1 MDIRRRVVNLERKY
15 GTRNPYKL
23 CKRMKINIVYM
34 DLGNIKGIYKKVVTN
49 KFIVINE
56 NLDEFCQKVVLAHE
70 LGHAI
75 LHHSKEIQALKDY
88 DLFPRYT
95 NQIEIEANTFAA
107 ELLIDDD
114 FSNDEYIKDP
124 SIDIQVLEQL
134 RSLKYKCKI
143 KDIWGEK
150 NIR

>member
-1 MDIRRRVVNLERKY
+1 MDIRKRVGNLERKY

-70 LGHAI
+70 LGHAV

-88 DLFPRYT
+88 DLFPRYI

-107 ELLIDDD
+107 ELLIDDTFD
-114 FSNDEYIKDP
+114 NDEYIENP
-124 SIDIQVLEQL
+124 SIDIRILEQL
-134 RSLKYKCKI
+134 KKLKYRNK
-143 KDIWGEK
+143 
-150 NIR
+150 

>member
-1 MDIRRRVVNLERKY
+1 MDIRRRVVNLEKKY

-23 CKRMKINIVYM
+23 CKIMKINILYM
-34 DLGNIKGIYKKVVTN
+34 DLGNIKGIYKKVITN

-56 NLDEFCQKVVLAHE
+56 NLDKFCQKVVLSHE

-88 DLFPRYT
+88 DLFPQFS
-95 NQIEIEANTFAA
+95 NQIEVEANTFAA

-114 FSNDEYIKDP
+114 FDNDEYIENP
-124 SIDIQVLEQL
+124 SIDIRILEQL
-134 RSLKYKCKI
+134 KELKYRKK
-143 KDIWGEK
+143 
-150 NIR
+150 

>member
-1 MDIRRRVVNLERKY
+1 MDIKRRVKNLINKY

-23 CKRMKINIVYM
+23 CKRMKIYIIYM

-70 LGHAI
+70 LGHAL
-75 LHHSKEIQALKDY
+75 LHHSREIQALKDY
-88 DLFPRYT
+88 DLFPQFS
-95 NQIEIEANTFAA
+95 NQIEVEANTFAA

-114 FSNDEYIKDP
+114 FDNNEYIENP
-124 SIDIQVLEQL
+124 SIDIMILEQL
-134 RSLKYKCKI
+134 KKLKYPK
-143 KDIWGEK
+143 
-150 NIR
+150 

>member
-1 MDIRRRVVNLERKY
+1 MDIKRRVKNLIDKY

-23 CKRMKINIVYM
+23 CKRMKINIIYM

-88 DLFPRYT
+88 DLFPQFS
-95 NQIEIEANTFAA
+95 NQIEVEANTFAA
-107 ELLIDDD
+107 ELLIDDTFD
-114 FSNDEYIKDP
+114 NDEYIENP
-124 SIDIQVLEQL
+124 SIDIKILEQL
-134 RSLKYKCKI
+134 KELKYRNK
-143 KDIWGEK
+143 
-150 NIR
+150 

>member
-23 CKRMKINIVYM
+23 CKRMKINIIYM

-107 ELLIDDD
+107 ELLIDDT
-114 FSNDEYIKDP
+114 FENDEYIENP
-124 SIDIQVLEQL
+124 SIDIQILFQL
-134 RSLKYKCKI
+134 KQYKLWR
-143 KDIWGEK
+143 KD
-150 NIR
+150 

>member
-15 GTRNPYKL
+15 GTRDPYKL

-70 LGHAI
+70 LGHAV

-107 ELLIDDD
+107 ELLIDDTFD
-114 FSNDEYIKDP
+114 NDEYVENP
-124 SIDIQVLEQL
+124 SIDIQILFQL
-134 RSLKYKCKI
+134 KQYKLGR
-143 KDIWGEK
+143 KD
-150 NIR
+150 

>member
-114 FSNDEYIKDP
+114 FNNDEYIKDP

>member
-1 MDIRRRVVNLERKY
+1 MILMNIKLRVKNLEKKY
-15 GTRNPYKL
+15 GTRDPYKL
-23 CKRMKINIVYM
+23 CKRLKINIIYM
-34 DLGNIKGIYKKVVTN
+34 DLGEIKGIYKKVVTN

-88 DLFPRYT
+88 DLFPRFS
-95 NQIEIEANTFAA
+95 NQIEVEANTFAA

-114 FSNDEYIKDP
+114 FDNDEYIENS
-124 SIDIQVLEQL
+124 SIDIRILEQL
-134 RSLKYKCKI
+134 KELKYITYK
-143 KDIWGEK
+143 
-150 NIR
+150 

>member
-70 LGHAI
+70 LRHAI

>member
-1 MDIRRRVVNLERKY
+1 MIPMNIKLRVKNLEKKY
-15 GTRNPYKL
+15 GTRDPYKL
-23 CKRMKINIVYM
+23 CKRLKINIIYM
-34 DLGNIKGIYKKVVTN
+34 DLGEIKGIYKKVVTN

-70 LGHAI
+70 LGHAV

-107 ELLIDDD
+107 ELLIDDTFD
-114 FSNDEYIKDP
+114 NDEYIENP
-124 SIDIQVLEQL
+124 SIDIRILEQL
-134 RSLKYKCKI
+134 KELKNNIYK
-143 KDIWGEK
+143 
-150 NIR
+150 

>member
-1 MDIRRRVVNLERKY
+1 MILMNIKLRVKNLEKKY
-15 GTRNPYKL
+15 GTRDPYKL
-23 CKRMKINIVYM
+23 CKRLKINIIYM
-34 DLGNIKGIYKKVVTN
+34 DLGEIKGIYKKVVTN

-88 DLFPRYT
+88 DLFPRFS
-95 NQIEIEANTFAA
+95 NQIEVEANTFAT

-114 FSNDEYIKDP
+114 FDNDEYIENP
-124 SIDIQVLEQL
+124 SIDIRILEQL
-134 RSLKYKCKI
+134 KELKYITYK
-143 KDIWGEK
+143 
-150 NIR
+150 

>member
-1 MDIRRRVVNLERKY
+1 MDIRRRVINLEKKY

-23 CKRMKINIVYM
+23 CKIMKINILYM
-34 DLGNIKGIYKKVVTN
+34 DLGNIKGIYKKVITN

-56 NLDEFCQKVVLAHE
+56 NLDKFCQKVVLSHE

-88 DLFPRYT
+88 DLFPQFS
-95 NQIEIEANTFAA
+95 NQIEVEANTFAA

-114 FSNDEYIKDP
+114 FDNDEYIENP
-124 SIDIQVLEQL
+124 SIDIRILEQL
-134 RSLKYKCKI
+134 KELKYRKK
-143 KDIWGEK
+143 
-150 NIR
+150 

>member
-1 MDIRRRVVNLERKY
+1 MIPMNIKLRVKNLEKKY
-15 GTRNPYKL
+15 GTRDPYKL
-23 CKRMKINIVYM
+23 CKRLKINIIYM
-34 DLGNIKGIYKKVVTN
+34 DLGEIKGIYKKVVTN

-107 ELLIDDD
+107 ELLIDDT
-114 FSNDEYIKDP
+114 FENDEYIENP
-124 SIDIQVLEQL
+124 SIDIQILFQL
-134 RSLKYKCKI
+134 KQYKLGR
-143 KDIWGEK
+143 KD
-150 NIR
+150 

>member
-1 MDIRRRVVNLERKY
+1 MLKNLIKIKSSDTYEYKIKGKEFRKKY
-15 GTRNPYKL
+15 GTRDPYKL
-23 CKRMKINIVYM
+23 CKRLKINIIYM
-34 DLGNIKGIYKKVVTN
+34 DLGEIKGIYKKVVTN

-56 NLDEFCQKVVLAHE
+56 NLDKFCQKVVLAHE

-88 DLFPRYT
+88 DLFPKYS

-114 FSNDEYIKDP
+114 FDNDEYIENP
-124 SIDIQVLEQL
+124 SIDIRILEQL
-134 RSLKYKCKI
+134 KELKYK
-143 KDIWGEK
+143 
-150 NIR
+150 